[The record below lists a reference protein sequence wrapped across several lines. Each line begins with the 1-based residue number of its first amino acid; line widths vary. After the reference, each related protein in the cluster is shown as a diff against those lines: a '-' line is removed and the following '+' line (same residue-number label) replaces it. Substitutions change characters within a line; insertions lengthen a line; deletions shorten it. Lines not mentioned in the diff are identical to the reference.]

1 MGNLTYEGEIDTED
15 LKHIDIDQS
24 DIEKYTVAPGDILFN
39 RTNSPDLVGKTAVFR
54 GPGVFAYAGYL
65 VRLRVN
71 EFAIPEFVAAY
82 LNSKR
87 GKTILR
93 GMCKAIIGMAN
104 INAQELLRIPIPLPP
119 IDLQRA
125 FTDRL
130 AEIDRLKALHR
141 AHLAKLDALFASLQ
155 HRAFRGEL

>member
-1 MGNLTYEGEIDTED
+1 V
-15 LKHIDIDQS
+15 
-24 DIEKYTVAPGDILFN
+24 TV
-39 RTNSPDLVGKTAVFR
+39 S
-54 GPGVFAYAGYL
+54 
-65 VRLRVN
+65 
-71 EFAIPEFVAAY
+71 AY

-104 INAQELLRIPIPLPP
+104 INAQELRTIPIPLPP
-119 IDLQRA
+119 LDVQRA
-125 FTDRL
+125 FADRV
-130 AEIDRLKALHR
+130 AEIDKLKIHHR